1 MLAPV
6 APVLHVTV
14 PLQFVAVNVALSV
27 PQTSVLLLVIL
38 GADGAVP
45 PVITTLFEFPEVPH
59 ELLQVAVY
67 VPAPTW
73 ILAPVTPVLHVTVPL
88 QFIAV
93 KVARS
98 VPHSSVLLLE
108 ILGVVGRTPVLIT
121 IGSELVLDPHAL
133 LQVAV

>member
-1 MLAPV
+1 MI
-6 APVLHVTV
+6 VT
-14 PLQFVAVNVALSV
+14 LFDTGLV
-27 PQTSVLLLVIL
+27 PQMVV
-38 GADGAVP
+38 
-45 PVITTLFEFPEVPH
+45 
-59 ELLQVAVY
+59 QVAVY